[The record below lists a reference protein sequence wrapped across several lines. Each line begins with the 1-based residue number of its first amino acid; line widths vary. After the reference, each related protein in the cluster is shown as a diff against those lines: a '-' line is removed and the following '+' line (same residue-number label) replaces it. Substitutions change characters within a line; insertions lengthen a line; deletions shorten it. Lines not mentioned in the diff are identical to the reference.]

1 MGGPCGSVLQ
11 GLFPL
16 KLMRIFTR
24 DPGTVSQRK
33 SCRDLTGAM
42 ARKEINMEDNS
53 KTVSVRTKQIGDT
66 LLVIESAV
74 STDAKETAYNKIK
87 RLILDHADR
96 CEKPPRAA

>member
-1 MGGPCGSVLQ
+1 MGTFCR

-16 KLMRIFTR
+16 ILSRFFTR
-24 DPGTVSQRK
+24 DPGTVAQGK
-33 SCRDLTGAM
+33 SCRDLPPPMT
-42 ARKEINMEDNS
+42 RKEIDMTDNS

-66 LLVIESAV
+66 LCIIESAV

-96 CEKPPRAA
+96 YEKPPRAA

>member
-1 MGGPCGSVLQ
+1 MGTSCR

-16 KLMRIFTR
+16 KLTRILTR
-24 DPGTVSQRK
+24 KPLAVTHAN
-33 SCRDLTGAM
+33 SCRDLTRPIGK
-42 ARKEINMEDNS
+42 KEINMADNS

-66 LLVIESAV
+66 LCIIESAV

>member
-1 MGGPCGSVLQ
+1 M
-11 GLFPL
+11 
-16 KLMRIFTR
+16 T
-24 DPGTVSQRK
+24 
-33 SCRDLTGAM
+33 
-42 ARKEINMEDNS
+42 DNS

-66 LLVIESAV
+66 LCIIESAV